1 MIRAITFDF
10 WRTLFRDANSAKRQ
24 HLRVSAFAQATGVR
38 ESDVAA
44 AMQQVWKEFARCHR
58 EEQRTLYPEDAV
70 RLTAEA
76 LGVSLSP
83 EQACHMAEV
92 FATAILVHP
101 PEPIDQA
108 LDAVRAA
115 AELRPVGLICDS
127 GVSPGRSL
135 RHLLERHGFLEYM
148 KVLVF
153 SDVVSVSKPQRPMFE
168 AAARGLNVGLNQLL
182 HIGDLEHTDIV
193 GAKAVGAQ
201 AALFVG
207 DNDTYLG
214 QTTADHTF
222 ETWRQFIQCLPR
234 LCPQSAP

>member
-24 HLRVSAFAQATGVR
+24 QLRVSAFAQATGVL
-38 ESDVAA
+38 EVDAAA
-44 AMQQVWKEFARCHR
+44 AMQQVWKEFARCHQ

-76 LGVSLSP
+76 LLVSLSP
-83 EQACHMAEV
+83 DQACHMAEV

-101 PEPIDQA
+101 PEPIDGA

-115 AELRPVGLICDS
+115 SELRPVGLICDS

-135 RHLLERHGFLEYM
+135 RHLLERYGFLDYM

-168 AAARGLNVGLNQLL
+168 AAAKGLNVGLDELF
-182 HIGDLEHTDIV
+182 HIGDLEHTDIA
-193 GAKAVGAQ
+193 GARAVGAG

-214 QTTADHTF
+214 RTAADHTF
-222 ETWRQFIQCLPR
+222 TSWREFIQALPK
-234 LCPQSAP
+234 LCAH